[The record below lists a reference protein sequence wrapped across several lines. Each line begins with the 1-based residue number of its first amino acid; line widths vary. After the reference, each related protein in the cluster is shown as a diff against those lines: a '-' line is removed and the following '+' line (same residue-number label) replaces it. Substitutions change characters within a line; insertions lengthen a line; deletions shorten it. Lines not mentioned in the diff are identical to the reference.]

1 MKKIAFLL
9 LAALASFVS
18 CKEQPSMHKEYVEV
32 TVNADASASRTRA
45 VLTDKTESGYP
56 VFWTIGTQVGF
67 YAGSEEAV
75 WARPSTPGATTTF
88 SVSLPDVSE
97 GRLVALSPKS
107 ADGTSGGFSA
117 YSISSSS
124 VVSCVIPGSQTPTSA
139 SCDESA
145 LLLAA
150 GMDIPQ
156 GGIPSSVD
164 MHFAPVNAFG
174 KLVLSNLPA
183 TDIKTV
189 TLDFPTAV
197 AGTGM
202 EYSVEEGTLSG
213 ASVKTLTLIADDLT
227 PDDAGSFT
235 VWFSCAPASMSSG
248 NFTVGVE
255 DGNGRK
261 YSKTIALSASRALEL
276 NAGRVRPVL
285 VDMEGTAVQTVEKV
299 TLWAE
304 TWTGGATSAAPSSYG
319 FTGTTVYGGG
329 KVTYSQSTT
338 DTKLYN
344 ETLAGGTAPEL
355 LLKKNYGTWTISGI
369 PTAGATSMTLTL
381 KANNTNYTVSSTT
394 SGITVEKGGSH
405 TWTIS
410 NPSASALTGFTLV
423 FKNTTTGTNVRLDN
437 ILLVGKIVSGGGTPV
452 TSVTAEDATGV
463 TSSTAVLNAS
473 FANATAV
480 PDYAG
485 FYWGTSADDLDGDQ
499 IYNSTLLAATGGNF
513 SATLENL
520 TEGVT
525 YYYKAYIKVLEG
537 SEYVEYVSPE
547 VKSFRTASSLDTP
560 SGDQYGWFELP
571 QMEYT
576 VSGSYKISKADPNNY
591 FAYHMCAGGEK
602 SPQGKTA
609 RNYTVCF
616 SGTHHCPLWVAA
628 PRHKMYVG
636 SSGRNDSYTRDGSVP
651 SVIQYSSKSTGG
663 GCNKGHMLG
672 SAERTSSAATNKQV
686 FYYTNIAPQLSSGFN
701 TGGGGWN
708 LLEDWVDTKVCAD
721 TLYEVVGCYFDK
733 FTDGYGYTVSP
744 KTISFGGRSDVS
756 MPTMFY
762 YILLRT
768 KKGNTGKALRDC
780 TSDEM
785 MCAAFVRAH
794 TNSLKGQKPSRTEMM
809 SVSDLEKLTG
819 FTYFVNVPNA
829 PKTVLNPSDW
839 GL

>member
-1 MKKIAFLL
+1 MKKITFLL

-67 YAGSEEAV
+67 YAGSKEAV
-75 WARPSTPGATTTF
+75 WTRPSIPGATTTF

-117 YSISSSS
+117 YSVSSS

-150 GMDIPQ
+150 CMDIPQ

-202 EYSVEEGTLSG
+202 EYSVDEGTLSG

-261 YSKTIALSASRALEL
+261 YSKTIALSASRPMEL
-276 NAGRVRPVL
+276 NAGHVRPVL
-285 VDMEGTAVQTVEKV
+285 VDMEGTAVQTVKEV
-299 TLWAE
+299 TLWEE

-338 DTKLYN
+338 ETMLYN
-344 ETLAGGTAPEL
+344 MTLAGGTAPEL

-394 SGITVEKGGSH
+394 SGITVESGGSH

-410 NPSASALTGFTLV
+410 NPSALTVFTLV
-423 FKNTTTGTNVRLDN
+423 FKNTTTGTNVRLDD

-463 TSSTAVLNAS
+463 T
-473 FANATAV
+473 
-480 PDYAG
+480 
-485 FYWGTSADDLDGDQ
+485 
-499 IYNSTLLAATGGNF
+499 
-513 SATLENL
+513 
-520 TEGVT
+520 
-525 YYYKAYIKVLEG
+525 
-537 SEYVEYVSPE
+537 
-547 VKSFRTASSLDTP
+547 
-560 SGDQYGWFELP
+560 
-571 QMEYT
+571 
-576 VSGSYKISKADPNNY
+576 
-591 FAYHMCAGGEK
+591 
-602 SPQGKTA
+602 
-609 RNYTVCF
+609 
-616 SGTHHCPLWVAA
+616 
-628 PRHKMYVG
+628 
-636 SSGRNDSYTRDGSVP
+636 
-651 SVIQYSSKSTGG
+651 
-663 GCNKGHMLG
+663 
-672 SAERTSSAATNKQV
+672 
-686 FYYTNIAPQLSSGFN
+686 
-701 TGGGGWN
+701 
-708 LLEDWVDTKVCAD
+708 
-721 TLYEVVGCYFDK
+721 
-733 FTDGYGYTVSP
+733 
-744 KTISFGGRSDVS
+744 
-756 MPTMFY
+756 
-762 YILLRT
+762 
-768 KKGNTGKALRDC
+768 
-780 TSDEM
+780 
-785 MCAAFVRAH
+785 
-794 TNSLKGQKPSRTEMM
+794 
-809 SVSDLEKLTG
+809 
-819 FTYFVNVPNA
+819 
-829 PKTVLNPSDW
+829 
-839 GL
+839 